1 MRENFTCYF
10 NLEQP
15 APDYSVPPG
24 RQTLKGWLVPK
35 PEYHYT
41 DVRARV
47 GSRWFAGVYGFPRA
61 DLAAHFTPGRP
72 LLLGGFTIDVDLTPG
87 PAVVQLEGLSIDG
100 HWQPVGVFTLQ
111 VTAAEIAPPAD
122 PVYLRAHEFA
132 RGLVLLLKST
142 ADVTAGQLVREIPW
156 PRALRESHPPI
167 YGFLDEPA
175 ASSTALYGRLHVL
188 GWLFHA
194 EQPLRRAFATSDLI
208 TLQPLETGGEFT
220 GVRQVFEGMAHAASS
235 RIFGFVDVPAQL
247 PSPVCIR
254 IFGELADGS
263 LHLCLAVRCRPTVTE
278 EIKAAWPVFSLK
290 RFWQGW
296 RQLRQA
302 WQQAGVP
309 LEGGFRL
316 WDETRIVLSE
326 YFRKAKPRPPA
337 PARSPAPSV
346 AANAPKPRQVLLI
359 THNLNFEGAPQCILE
374 VARHLAREDG
384 VRLQLL
390 TPKDGPLRA
399 AFEEFGTEIKVVSAE
414 PFYQATSERAVRQA
428 AARLASTLD
437 WTDVSLVVANT
448 IMSFW
453 GIPLARAADKRV
465 LLYIHESTTP
475 SAFFARAFGPG
486 ALPAAWAA
494 LREADAVSF
503 TARPSQAYYS
513 GLRAGNN
520 YLHTPGWIDVS
531 AIDRFRAGRSRA
543 ELRAKHGLGDGDRL
557 VLNLG
562 SVCDRKGQHIFVN
575 AVEMLWRRH
584 PAIAAKARFLMV
596 GARENDPYNDFLRAV
611 VRDLGRNNLVM
622 IPETGS
628 AYDFLH
634 AADLF
639 VCTSYEEAFP
649 RVVAEAMAFSLPIVA
664 SNVHGIPD
672 MVQAESEAIL
682 IPPGDTEALMSG
694 LIRFLTNGDEARRW
708 GARARLR
715 VERDFSTEHVL
726 PLHSALVSGLA
737 AGRG

>member
-15 APDYSVPPG
+15 APDSSVPPG
-24 RQTLKGWLVPK
+24 RQTLQGWLVPK
-35 PEYHYT
+35 SEYHYT
-41 DVRARV
+41 DVRARI
-47 GSRWFAGVYGFPRA
+47 GARWFPGVFGFPRA

-72 LLLGGFTIDVDLTPG
+72 VLLGGFTIAVDLAPG
-87 PAVVQLEGLSIDG
+87 PAVVQLEALAIDG

-111 VTAAEIAPPAD
+111 VTTTETVPPAA
-122 PVYLRAHEFA
+122 PVHLRAHEFT
-132 RGLVLLLKST
+132 RGLALLLKGG
-142 ADVTAGQLVREIPW
+142 ADASATNLVREIPW

-175 ASSTALYGRLHVL
+175 ASANALYGRLPVL

-194 EQPLRRAFATSDLI
+194 EQPLRRAFATTDLI

-278 EIKAAWPVFSLK
+278 ELKAAWPAFSLG

-302 WQQAGVP
+302 WHQAGVP
-309 LEGGFRL
+309 LEGGYQL
-316 WDETRIVLSE
+316 WDETRVVLAE

-337 PARSPAPSV
+337 PRPSPAPSIT
-346 AANAPKPRQVLLI
+346 ANAPKPRRVLLI

-374 VARHLAREDG
+374 IARHLARQDG
-384 VRLQLL
+384 VRLLLL

-399 AFEEFGTEIKVVSAE
+399 AFEEFGTEIKVVAADC
-414 PFYQATSERAVRQA
+414 FYQAATESAVRRA
-428 AARLASTLD
+428 AGRLASTLD
-437 WTDVSLVVANT
+437 WTDISLVVANT

-453 GIPLARAADKRV
+453 GIPLADAAGKRA

-486 ALPAAWAA
+486 VLPAAWAA
-494 LREADAVSF
+494 LRDADAVSF

-520 YLHTPGWIDVS
+520 YLHTPGWIDIT
-531 AIDRFRAGRSRA
+531 AIDRFRNSRSRA
-543 ELRAKHGLGDGDRL
+543 EVRAKLGLADREIL

-575 AVEMLWRRH
+575 AVELLWRRH
-584 PAIAAKARFLMV
+584 PSIAAKARFLMV

-611 VRDLGRNNLVM
+611 VRDLGRSNLVLV
-622 IPETGS
+622 PETGA

-649 RVVAEAMAFSLPIVA
+649 RVVAEAMAFGLPIVA
-664 SNVHGIPD
+664 SHVHGIPD
-672 MVQAESEAIL
+672 MVRAEAEAIL
-682 IPPGDTEALMSG
+682 VPPGDTEALMNG
-694 LIRFLTNGDEARRW
+694 LIRFLTNGEEAARW
-708 GARARLR
+708 GQRARQR
-715 VERDFSTEHVL
+715 VEKDFSSEHVL

-737 AGRG
+737 AGPG